1 MAIPSGSGSEVLKHH
16 RVLAV
21 SNSWVA
27 LIPVA
32 DINVNIIV
40 TVISIIVT
48 NTHTA
53 NVQWNLATHDYNGSA
68 YSNESRFLHT
78 QSIATTA
85 TFVWSDRF
93 VLYSGSASTRPSL
106 RGLSE
111 AASNVDV
118 HTSYIV
124 QNWT

>member
-21 SNSWVA
+21 SNSWVD

-48 NTHTA
+48 NTHA
-53 NVQWNLATHDYNGSA
+53 SSCLMNLATHDYNGSS
-68 YSNESRFLHT
+68 YSNESRFLFT
-78 QSIATTA
+78 QAIASKE

-106 RGLSE
+106 RGLPE
-111 AASNVDV
+111 ASGDVDV
-118 HTSYIV
+118 DTSYRV

>member
-21 SNSWVA
+21 SNSWVD

-111 AASNVDV
+111 AASNEDV
-118 HTSYIV
+118 HTSNKV